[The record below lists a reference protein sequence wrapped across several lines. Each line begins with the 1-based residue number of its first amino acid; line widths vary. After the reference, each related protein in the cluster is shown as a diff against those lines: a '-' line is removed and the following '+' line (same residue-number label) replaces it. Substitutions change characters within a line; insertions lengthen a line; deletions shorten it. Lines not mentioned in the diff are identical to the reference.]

1 MSKRIYVVIGPDE
14 NMTLVRAT
22 VPSQAISH
30 VAQQMFTAEVAKQEE
45 LVSLLGMGKVVE
57 TFGE

>member
-1 MSKRIYVVIGPDE
+1 MKQ
-14 NMTLVRAT
+14 TLVRAT

-30 VAQQMFTAEVAKQEE
+30 VAHASFSADIAKQED
-45 LVSLLGMGKVVE
+45 LVKLLGEGKVVE